1 MSVVAALDC
10 GTNST
15 RVLITDGTTVLER
28 RATITRLGQGVDK
41 NRALAPEAIARTIAA
56 LEEYRVL
63 MDKHGVEKMR
73 IAATS
78 AARDASNRDEFF
90 DAAEK
95 VLGARPE
102 LLSGEEEARISFA
115 GATADLDPHDGPYL
129 VLDIGG
135 GSTELIIGSTEPEGA
150 RSLDVGSVRL
160 TEQLL
165 HGDPPRP
172 DELSNAVG
180 YVRDELEDVR
190 RQLPII
196 DAGRTLVGLAGTI
209 TTVAAVEQ
217 GLKEYDRDRI
227 HHFVLTKAAAEDVFR
242 TLATESL
249 ADRKFNPGLDPGR
262 ADVIVG
268 GCIILVTVMRV
279 FGFRECLVSEA
290 DILDGLASSLHSPTD
305 VG

>member
-1 MSVVAALDC
+1 VSVVAAVDC

-15 RVLITDGTTVLER
+15 RLLISDGVNTIER
-28 RATITRLGQGVDK
+28 RMTITRLGQGVDK

-56 LEEYRVL
+56 LEEYRIL
-63 MDKHGVEKMR
+63 MDKHGVEKVR
-73 IAATS
+73 VAATS
-78 AARDASNRDEFF
+78 AARDASNRNDFF

-102 LLSGEEEARISFA
+102 LLSGDDEARISFA
-115 GATADLDPHDGPYL
+115 GATADLDPSDGPFL

-135 GSTELIIGSTEPEGA
+135 GSTELIVGSTEPQAA
-150 RSLDVGSVRL
+150 RSLDLGSVRI

-165 HGDPPRP
+165 HGDPPQP

-180 YVRDELEDVR
+180 YVRDELEDLR
-190 RQLPII
+190 RQLPILEG
-196 DAGRTLVGLAGTI
+196 GRTLVGVAGTI

-227 HHFVLTKAAAEDVFR
+227 HHFVLTKPAAEDVFR
-242 TLATESL
+242 TLATEPL
-249 ADRKFNPGLDPGR
+249 ADRKYNPGLDPGR

-268 GCIILVTVMRV
+268 GCIILVCVMRV
-279 FGFRECLVSEA
+279 FGFSECLVSEA
-290 DILDGLASSLHSPTD
+290 DILDGLVMSL
-305 VG
+305 

>member
-1 MSVVAALDC
+1 VSVVAAVDC

-15 RVLITDGTTVLER
+15 RLLISDGVNTIER
-28 RATITRLGQGVDK
+28 RMTITRLGQGVDK

-56 LEEYRVL
+56 LEEYRIL
-63 MDKHGVEKMR
+63 MDKHGVEKVR
-73 IAATS
+73 VAATS
-78 AARDASNRDEFF
+78 AARDASNRNDFF

-95 VLGARPE
+95 LLGARPE
-102 LLSGEEEARISFA
+102 LLSGDDEARISFA
-115 GATADLDPHDGPYL
+115 GATADLDPSDGPFL

-135 GSTELIIGSTEPEGA
+135 GSTELIVGSTEPQAA
-150 RSLDVGSVRL
+150 RSLDLGSVRI

-165 HGDPPRP
+165 HGDPPQP

-180 YVRDELEDVR
+180 YVRDELEDLR
-190 RQLPII
+190 RQLPILEG
-196 DAGRTLVGLAGTI
+196 GRTLVGVAGTI

-227 HHFVLTKAAAEDVFR
+227 HHFVLTKPAAEDVFR
-242 TLATESL
+242 TLATEPL
-249 ADRKFNPGLDPGR
+249 ADRKYNPGLDPGR

-268 GCIILVTVMRV
+268 GCIILVCVMRV

-290 DILDGLASSLHSPTD
+290 DILDGLAMSLA
-305 VG
+305 

>member
-1 MSVVAALDC
+1 VSVVAALDC

-15 RVLITDGTTVLER
+15 RLLISDGERTLER
-28 RATITRLGQGVDK
+28 LIRITRLGQGVDK
-41 NRALAPEAIARTIAA
+41 NRALAPEAIARTVAV
-56 LEEYRVL
+56 LEEYRSV
-63 MDKHGVEKMR
+63 MDKYAVEKVR

-90 DAAEK
+90 DAAERAIG
-95 VLGARPE
+95 VRPE
-102 LLSGEEEARISFA
+102 LLSGDEEARTSFA
-115 GATADLDPHDGPYL
+115 GATTGLDPRDGPFL

-135 GSTELIIGSTEPEGA
+135 GSTELIVGTAEPEGG
-150 RSLDVGSVRL
+150 RSLDLGSVRL
-160 TEQLL
+160 TEQFL

-180 YVRDELEDVR
+180 WVRDELEELR
-190 RQLPII
+190 SQLPIL
-196 DAGRTLVGLAGTI
+196 DGGRTLLGLAGTI

-242 TLATESL
+242 TLATEKL

-268 GCIILVTVMRV
+268 GCIILVCVMRV
-279 FGFRECLVSEA
+279 FGFSECLVSEA
-290 DILDGLASSLHSPTD
+290 DILDGLVMSLLQA
-305 VG
+305 